1 MNKVNLISVSD
12 DEDGM
17 RLDRWFRA
25 HYPNLTHGALQ
36 KLMRTGQ
43 VRLDGGRVKTNAR
56 IISGQQVRIP
66 PLSNYDQSSRKR
78 QVPFINPED
87 QTFIEN
93 LILHIDDQ
101 VIVLNKPSGLAVQGG
116 SKTHRHIDGML
127 HGLTYGLPERPK
139 LVHRLDR
146 DTSGILLI
154 ARTSN
159 AARALTASF
168 KQNKASKLYWSMVE
182 GIPKPESGTIDL
194 PLIKQPGYDGER
206 VVVDY
211 TNGKKS
217 QTRYRVLD
225 HAGKKASLIAMEP
238 LTGRTHQLRVHAISG
253 LGMPLL
259 GDGKYGGS
267 QAFPEGI
274 PVEQFLYLHARRI
287 IIPHPNGEIIDFT
300 APVPDHFNKLMQVF
314 GFEYQKNNDFFL
326 EELE

>member
-1 MNKVNLISVSD
+1 MNKVNLINVSD
-12 DEDGM
+12 GEDGM
-17 RLDRWFRA
+17 RLDRWFRS

-56 IISGQQVRIP
+56 IMSGQQVRVP
-66 PLSNYDQSSRKR
+66 PLSNYDQSVRKR
-78 QVPFINPED
+78 STPYITPDD
-87 QTFIEN
+87 QKFIES
-93 LILHIDDQ
+93 LILYIDDQ
-101 VIVLNKPSGLAVQGG
+101 VIVLNKPPGIAVQGG

-127 HGLTYGLPERPK
+127 HGLSYGMSDRPK

-154 ARTSN
+154 ARTTS

-182 GIPKPESGTIDL
+182 GIPKPDAGIIDL

-211 TNGKKS
+211 KNGKTS

-238 LTGRTHQLRVHAISG
+238 LTGRTHQLRVHAMAG

-259 GDGKYGGS
+259 GDGKYGANE
-267 QAFPEGI
+267 AFPEGL

-287 IIPHPNGEIIDFT
+287 VIPHPNGKIIDFT
-300 APVPDHFNKLMQVF
+300 APVPDHFMRLMQVF
-314 GFEYQKNNDFFL
+314 GFEDHKNNDLFL
-326 EELE
+326 DELE